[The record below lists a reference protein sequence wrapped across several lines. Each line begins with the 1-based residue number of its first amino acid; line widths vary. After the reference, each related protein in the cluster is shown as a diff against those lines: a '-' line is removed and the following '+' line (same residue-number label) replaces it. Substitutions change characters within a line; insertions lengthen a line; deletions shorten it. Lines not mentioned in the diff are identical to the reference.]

1 MFKFD
6 FALDDADID
15 PEFAIDAH
23 LARVHITPDN
33 VTTPAVSPGHAFT
46 ELPIEELLERL
57 PSVISYSPLVIP
69 IIPVPVPSP
78 TPAPQSSPGQVTL
91 VRRDLFDARYQL
103 IAPSNDDVA
112 TKNEEEKERERERED
127 GLAFVEAPSD
137 LVPGVY
143 EGGLKT
149 WECSVDL
156 GGWLAGGEEGDVRG
170 KRVLEIGCGTAVP
183 SMCLLCRL
191 FSSDPPDPDEKE
203 TQIHLQDYNPSVLEL
218 VSFPN
223 LLLTWYMSP
232 AAAPVRA
239 SSASA
244 SASSATTTTAEPAP
258 DPSTPGELPITPL
271 LKSAF
276 LKALAAYRIQLRFFA
291 GAWEAFDVPKALPG
305 GDAYDVVVTSETIYR
320 TESVP
325 ALLGLM
331 RRAGGGAGT
340 CFVAAKVVYFGVG
353 GGVNEFVGAV
363 QEEGGRVEGCWEGGV
378 GVGRRVLRVRW

>member
-23 LARVHITPDN
+23 LARVQITPDN
-33 VTTPAVSPGHAFT
+33 VTTPALSPGHAFT

-57 PSVISYSPLVIP
+57 PSLISYSPLVIP
-69 IIPVPVPSP
+69 IIP
-78 TPAPQSSPGQVTL
+78 VTL

-103 IAPSNDDVA
+103 IAPSNDDVP
-112 TKNEEEKERERERED
+112 TKKGEGKERERED

-156 GGWLAGGEEGDVRG
+156 GGWLVGGEEGDVSG

-183 SMCLLCRL
+183 SMCLLRRL
-191 FSSDPPDPDEKE
+191 FSSDPLDPDDKE
-203 TQIHLQDYNPSVLEL
+203 TEIHLQDYNPSVLEL

-223 LLLTWYMSP
+223 LLLTWS
-232 AAAPVRA
+232 
-239 SSASA
+239 
-244 SASSATTTTAEPAP
+244 TTTTAEPAP
-258 DPSTPGELPITPL
+258 DPTTTGELPITPL

-276 LKALAAYRIQLRFFA
+276 LKALAAYRVQLRFFA
-291 GAWEAFDVPKALPG
+291 GAWEAFDVAQALGPG
-305 GDAYDVVVTSETIYR
+305 EGGVGVGGEGVGEGERGEGGEEGRYDVVVTSETIYR